1 MFYET
6 LKAICKEKHTSP
18 TAVCEAIGIARNHVT
33 RWKRGRSPRLDVVV
47 RIAEYLKVNPAKLI
61 PKE

>member
-18 TAVCEAIGIARNHVT
+18 TAVCEAIGISKNHVT
-33 RWKRGRSPRLDVVV
+33 RWKNGKSPRLDVLT
-47 RIAEYLKVNPAKLI
+47 RIAQHLKVRPAKLI